1 MKTKHKTEGQLDG
14 VFSRASMGADRFDI
28 RGFCNTFHVARE
40 DVTRLTGYSR
50 RSVDKWAAGDRPS
63 APAQKQLR
71 ETIRLFDA
79 LADIMETGYVG
90 EWLRTSNPAFE
101 GSTPLQVIER
111 GETDRI
117 WRMIHQLQTG
127 EPV

>member
-1 MKTKHKTEGQLDG
+1 M
-14 VFSRASMGADRFDI
+14 
-28 RGFCNTFHVARE
+28 
-40 DVTRLTGYSR
+40 
-50 RSVDKWAAGDRPS
+50 S
-63 APAQKQLR
+63 APERMLCTEPR
-71 ETIRLFDA
+71 EGLQGQPLFDA